1 MTEFSLPRNAFKAK
15 LAARKDPVL
24 GLWLML
30 GADAS
35 TELLADAGFD
45 YVLIDGEH
53 APLDI
58 DLMRRQIAAAERGAS
73 SVVARP
79 PVNEAWVLKQLLDA
93 GAQSFIIPMVDTA
106 EQAEA
111 AVQACHYPPRGI
123 RGAAGV
129 VRAARYGR
137 IPGYLTKA
145 NAEICVVPQVETLTA
160 VENIEAICAV
170 DGVDAIFIGPSD
182 LSASMGFTGQPGAP
196 EVDEVIRSSIARIH
210 ACGKPAC
217 TLGFDEATVAKYLEM
232 GADMVAVGSDVTLL
246 LRGAAALLAKHR

>member
-1 MTEFSLPRNAFKAK
+1 MTEFPLPKNAFKAA
-15 LAARKDPVL
+15 LAAREKPVL

-30 GADAS
+30 GSDPA

-58 DLMRRQIAAAERGAS
+58 DIIRRQIAAADHGTA
-73 SVVARP
+73 SVVVRP
-79 PVNEAWVLKQLLDA
+79 PVNETWVLKQMLDA

-106 EQAEA
+106 EQAQA
-111 AVQACHYPPRGI
+111 AVAACLYPPEGV

-145 NAEICVVPQVETLTA
+145 NAEICVVPQVETMTA

-170 DGVDAIFIGPSD
+170 PGVDAIFIGPSD
-182 LSASMGFTGQPGAP
+182 LSNSMGFPGRPRAP
-196 EVDEVIRSSIARIH
+196 EVDAVIKESIARIH
-210 ACGKPAC
+210 ACGKPVC
-217 TLGFDEATVAKYLEM
+217 TLGFDEATVKTYLDF

-246 LRGAAALLAKHR
+246 LRGAAELLAKFR